1 MRVPETSTTTTGVPL
16 LSPLAWLLAYR
27 YPVHEIRPDFRPEA
41 PPASPTHLVVYRN
54 REDRV
59 KFMKL
64 NGVSA
69 RVVELLKENRGR
81 SGLDVLNAV
90 IAELDHPRP
99 DTVRKAGAD
108 LLRDLAARDVILG
121 TKR

>member
-1 MRVPETSTTTTGVPL
+1 
-16 LSPLAWLLAYR
+16 
-27 YPVHEIRPDFRPEA
+27 
-41 PPASPTHLVVYRN
+41 
-54 REDRV
+54 
-59 KFMKL
+59 MKL

-69 RVVELLKENRGR
+69 RVIELLKEDQDR

-99 DTVRKAGAD
+99 DTVRSAGAD